1 MQFVEVRFHAR
12 ERWSLLAAYFEEWLF
27 SFIYDLRVYVTVVGK
42 FLKNFGNF
50 FVGAF
55 CHFQVWN
62 SDDRV
67 SVELFDRF
75 YKVLGDFIHEIFLI
89 DELNILENN

>member
-1 MQFVEVRFHAR
+1 M
-12 ERWSLLAAYFEEWLF
+12 
-27 SFIYDLRVYVTVVGK
+27 
-42 FLKNFGNF
+42 
-50 FVGAF
+50 GAF